1 MLIKKFSQE
10 YFSIWNEFVK
20 NSKQGTFLLNRD
32 YMDYHSDRFIDYSL
46 MFYNEKD
53 NLIALLPANIKDNI
67 LYSHQGLSY
76 GGLIYGKEAKTIDI
90 LNCFQSLKHYVAQL
104 NIKQLI
110 YKRIPSVYY
119 NYPAD
124 EDLYALFRNDAK
136 LIRRDI
142 GYVIDIQNQLKWNE
156 LRKRCLKKAIKENL
170 IVKISQDYRVYHD
183 LLSHILNISHDTKP
197 VHSAEEME
205 LLSLRFSDNI
215 KLICCYRNNQIVSGV
230 LLFIE
235 KNTIHTQYIATSS
248 EGKDFGAFEAIVNF
262 LLNEFGDKKYLSF
275 GISTENNGT
284 HLNEGLAQQK
294 ESFGA
299 RGVCHDFYS
308 INFNFSVYD

>member
-32 YMDYHSDRFIDYSL
+32 YMDYHSERFIDYSL

-90 LNCFQSLKHYVAQL
+90 LNCFQSLKDYATQY

-205 LLSLRFSDNI
+205 LLSSRFPDNI

-262 LLNEFGDKKYLSF
+262 LLNEFRDKKYLSF

-299 RGVCHDFYS
+299 RGVCHDFYQL
-308 INFNFSVYD
+308 NF

>member
-53 NLIALLPANIKDNI
+53 NLIALLPANIKDSV

-90 LNCFQSLKHYVAQL
+90 LNCFKSLKDYAPQL

-119 NYPAD
+119 SYPAD

-235 KNTIHTQYIATSS
+235 KNIIHTQYIATSN
-248 EGKDFGAFEAIVNF
+248 EGKDFGAFEVVVNF

-275 GISTENNGT
+275 GISTENNGA

-299 RGVCHDFYS
+299 RGVCHDFYQL
-308 INFNFSVYD
+308 NF

>member
-10 YFSIWNEFVK
+10 CFSIWNEFIK
-20 NSKQGTFLLNRD
+20 NSKQGTFLLNRN
-32 YMDYHSDRFIDYSL
+32 YMDYHSDRFIDSSL
-46 MFYNEKD
+46 MFYNEKN
-53 NLIALLPANIKDNI
+53 NLIALLPANIKDSV

-76 GGLIYGKEAKTIDI
+76 GGLIYGKEAKTTDV
-90 LNCFQSLKHYVAQL
+90 LNCFQSLKDYAMQQ
-104 NIKQLI
+104 NIKQLA
-110 YKRIPSVYY
+110 YKRIPSIYHT
-119 NYPAD
+119 YPAD
-124 EDLYALFRNDAK
+124 EDLYALFRSNAS

-183 LLSHILNISHDTKP
+183 LLSHILNISHETKP
-197 VHSAEEME
+197 VHSVEEVE
-205 LLSLRFSDNI
+205 LLSSRFPDNI

-235 KNTIHTQYIATSS
+235 KNIIHTQYIATSN

-262 LLNEFGDKKYLSF
+262 LLNEFRDKKYLSF

-299 RGVCHDFYS
+299 RGVCHDFYN
-308 INFNFSVYD
+308 INFSL